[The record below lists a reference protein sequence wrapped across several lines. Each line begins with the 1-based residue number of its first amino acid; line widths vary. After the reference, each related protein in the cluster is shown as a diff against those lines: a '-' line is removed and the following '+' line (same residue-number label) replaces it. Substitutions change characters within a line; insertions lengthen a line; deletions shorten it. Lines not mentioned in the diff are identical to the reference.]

1 MLTLLS
7 QHPWALRPLVVDP
20 FRDLSAAQVA
30 AAQAAFDQVTRD
42 PCSRHAYMA

>member
-20 FRDLSAAQVA
+20 FRDLAAAQVT
-30 AAQAAFDQVTRD
+30 AAQAVFDQVPHD
-42 PCSRHAYMA
+42 SCAMHGF